1 MAILDPALSRRSPTR
16 RSAAVVATLAII
28 CVMSLAGVRPV
39 SRVVEA
45 QGRPSS
51 PAAPAPTPAP
61 MPTPTPTPAPTPRPM
76 PAPAPIMQAPII
88 SIPSLAQAAGFI
100 DTDAIVHEVSS
111 AVSEAFAQAAPQVK
125 VDTTPRG
132 AADPK
137 VVAALSAA
145 LKDDN
150 KDVRQQALH
159 SLMSMRAAVPPDV
172 YLTLLKDPD
181 PEMRKQAV
189 YGIGRLRDAKYADML
204 MSALKDDNREVRQQA
219 VFALGQL
226 RDPRAIDP
234 LTAALK
240 DNDPDLRK
248 QAAFALGQIR
258 DRRAIDPLIA
268 ALKDAN
274 PEVRQQAAFALG
286 QIR

>member
-1 MAILDPALSRRSPTR
+1 MRAP
-16 RSAAVVATLAII
+16 VV
-28 CVMSLAGVRPV
+28 
-39 SRVVEA
+39 
-45 QGRPSS
+45 
-51 PAAPAPTPAP
+51 
-61 MPTPTPTPAPTPRPM
+61 
-76 PAPAPIMQAPII
+76 
-88 SIPSLAQAAGFI
+88 SIPALAQAAAFI
-100 DTDAIVHEVSS
+100 DPDVIAHEVTT
-111 AVSEAFAQAAPQVK
+111 AVSDAFAQAAPQVR
-125 VDTTPRG
+125 VDTAPRG

-189 YGIGRLRDAKYADML
+189 YGIGRLRDAKYADTL

-219 VFALGQL
+219 VFALGQ
-226 RDPRAIDP
+226 
-234 LTAALK
+234 
-240 DNDPDLRK
+240 
-248 QAAFALGQIR
+248 IR

-268 ALKDAN
+268 ALKDVNA
-274 PEVRQQAAFALG
+274 EVRQQAAFALG